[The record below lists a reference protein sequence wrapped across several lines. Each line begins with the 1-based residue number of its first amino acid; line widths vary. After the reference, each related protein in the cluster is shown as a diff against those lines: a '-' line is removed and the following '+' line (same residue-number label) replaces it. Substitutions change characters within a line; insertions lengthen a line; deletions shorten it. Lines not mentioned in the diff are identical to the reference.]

1 MDKLSVKNEIFKD
14 KDFLIWK
21 KKWEKR
27 AELNN
32 NTLTNSNEI
41 MKNANPLLIPRN
53 HIVEKILSDADE
65 KNDLDSLNEFLK
77 VMKDPYKT
85 FPRIEKF
92 QSTPSTKKET
102 YVTYCGT

>member
-1 MDKLSVKNEIFKD
+1 MHKNKADYTNTFCSLMDKLSVKNEIFKD
-14 KDFLIWK
+14 KDFFDLE

-53 HIVEKILSDADE
+53 HIVEKILSDAEE
-65 KNDLDSLNEFLK
+65 KNNLDGLNEFFE
-77 VMKDPYKT
+77 VMKNPYKN
-85 FPRIEKF
+85 FF
-92 QSTPSTKKET
+92 DD
-102 YVTYCGT
+102 